1 MSMVSDKNIRIA
13 EAIIIGL
20 SIGCM
25 IATSVWMIDKKSV
38 DPYYKAYTIPAGT
51 FDLDVQIIVTED
63 TAFAAK
69 YITTNFDSSL
79 KSPNLDARA
88 VTFGTADGK
97 PPIIW
102 FSDIEDS
109 SVVQH
114 ELLHVTIDMMKWA
127 GIELNEHTEEVYTY
141 QLQYLTKQF
150 YKQVNQNK

>member
-1 MSMVSDKNIRIA
+1 MRLA
-13 EAIIIGL
+13 EAIIIGF
-20 SIGCM
+20 SVACM
-25 IATSVWMIDKKSV
+25 IATSVWVGREKIKE
-38 DPYYKAYTIPAGT
+38 PYYRAYTIPAGT
-51 FDLDVQIIVTED
+51 FDLEVQIIVTED

-69 YITTNFDSSL
+69 YIVTNFDSTI
-79 KSPNLDARA
+79 KAPDLDARA

-97 PPIIW
+97 PPIVW

-109 SVVQH
+109 AVVQH

>member
-1 MSMVSDKNIRIA
+1 MRLAEGLIVGVSLI
-13 EAIIIGL
+13 L
-20 SIGCM
+20 M
-25 IATSVWMIDKKSV
+25 IATSIWVAGEKVPKS
-38 DPYYKAYTIPAGT
+38 YKTYTIPAGT

-63 TAFAAK
+63 TAFAVK
-69 YITTNFDSSL
+69 YINENFDSTIKASD
-79 KSPNLDARA
+79 LDARA
-88 VTFGTADGK
+88 VTFGTVDGK

-127 GIELNEHTEEVYTY
+127 GIELNEHTEEIYTY

-150 YKQVNQNK
+150 YNQINQNK

>member
-1 MSMVSDKNIRIA
+1 MKLA
-13 EAIIIGL
+13 EGIILGISIGL
-20 SIGCM
+20 M
-25 IATSVWMIDKKSV
+25 LATAVWTIDKKST
-38 DPYYKAYTIPAGT
+38 DPYHKAYTIPAGT

-63 TAFAAK
+63 TAFAVK
-69 YITTNFDSSL
+69 YINENFDSTIKASD
-79 KSPNLDARA
+79 LDARA
-88 VTFGTADGK
+88 VTFGTVDGK

-150 YKQVNQNK
+150 YKQVNQTK

>member
-1 MSMVSDKNIRIA
+1 MKLA
-13 EAIIIGL
+13 ETIIIGL

-25 IATSVWMIDKKSV
+25 IATSVWVADKESV
-38 DPYYKAYTIPAGT
+38 TPNYKVYKIPAGT
-51 FDLDVQIIVTED
+51 FDLDVDIIVTED
-63 TAFAAK
+63 TAVAAK
-69 YITTNFDSSL
+69 YITTNFDSSI
-79 KSPNLDARA
+79 KHPDLDARA

-102 FSDIEDS
+102 FSDIEDTA
-109 SVVQH
+109 VVQH

>member
-1 MSMVSDKNIRIA
+1 MRLAEGLIVGVSLI
-13 EAIIIGL
+13 L
-20 SIGCM
+20 M
-25 IATSVWMIDKKSV
+25 IATSIWVAGEKAPKS
-38 DPYYKAYTIPAGT
+38 YKTYTIPAGT

-69 YITTNFDSSL
+69 YINENFDSTIKASD
-79 KSPNLDARA
+79 LDARA
-88 VTFGTADGK
+88 VTFGTVDGK

-127 GIELNEHTEEVYTY
+127 GIELNEHTEEIYTY

-150 YKQVNQNK
+150 YNQINQNK

>member
-1 MSMVSDKNIRIA
+1 MRLAEGLIVGVSLI
-13 EAIIIGL
+13 L
-20 SIGCM
+20 M
-25 IATSVWMIDKKSV
+25 IATSIWVAGEKVPKS
-38 DPYYKAYTIPAGT
+38 YKTYTIPAGT

-63 TAFAAK
+63 TAFAVK
-69 YITTNFDSSL
+69 YINENFDSTIKASD
-79 KSPNLDARA
+79 LDARA
-88 VTFGTADGK
+88 VTFGTVDGK
-97 PPIIW
+97 PPIVW

-127 GIELNEHTEEVYTY
+127 GIELNDETEEVYTY

>member
-1 MSMVSDKNIRIA
+1 MKLA
-13 EAIIIGL
+13 EGIIIGVSL
-20 SIGCM
+20 VAM
-25 IATSVWMIDKKSV
+25 IATSIWVTDGKAPK
-38 DPYYKAYTIPAGT
+38 PNYKVYTIPAGT

-79 KSPNLDARA
+79 KSPDLDARA

-97 PPIIW
+97 PPIVW
-102 FSDIEDS
+102 FSDIKDS

>member
-1 MSMVSDKNIRIA
+1 MVN
-13 EAIIIGL
+13 
-20 SIGCM
+20 
-25 IATSVWMIDKKSV
+25 
-38 DPYYKAYTIPAGT
+38 
-51 FDLDVQIIVTED
+51 
-63 TAFAAK
+63 
-69 YITTNFDSSL
+69 
-79 KSPNLDARA
+79 
-88 VTFGTADGK
+88 

-102 FSDIEDS
+102 FSDIKDS

>member
-1 MSMVSDKNIRIA
+1 MRLSEGIILGVSLVA
-13 EAIIIGL
+13 
-20 SIGCM
+20 M
-25 IATSVWMIDKKSV
+25 IATSIWVADEKV
-38 DPYYKAYTIPAGT
+38 PQTNYKAYTIPAGT
-51 FDLDVQIIVTED
+51 FDLEVQIIVTED

-69 YITTNFDSSL
+69 YIAKNFDSTI
-79 KSPNLDARA
+79 KAPDLDARA

-97 PPIIW
+97 PPIVW

-109 SVVQH
+109 SIVQH

>member
-1 MSMVSDKNIRIA
+1 MRLAEGIILGVSLVA
-13 EAIIIGL
+13 
-20 SIGCM
+20 M
-25 IATSVWMIDKKSV
+25 IATSIWVADEKA
-38 DPYYKAYTIPAGT
+38 PQTNYKAYTIPAGT

-97 PPIIW
+97 PPIVW

-127 GIELNEHTEEVYTY
+127 GIELNEHTEEIYTY

>member
-1 MSMVSDKNIRIA
+1 MKLA
-13 EAIIIGL
+13 EAIIVGISIGL
-20 SIGCM
+20 M
-25 IATSVWMIDKKSV
+25 LATAVWTIDKKST
-38 DPYYKAYTIPAGT
+38 DPYHKVYKIPAGT
-51 FDLDVQIIVTED
+51 FDLDVNIIVTED
-63 TAFAAK
+63 TAFATK
-69 YITTNFDSSL
+69 YITKNFDSSI
-79 KSPNLDARA
+79 KASDLDARA

-114 ELLHVTIDMMKWA
+114 ELLHVTIDMMRWA
-127 GIELNEHTEEVYTY
+127 GVDLNEYTEEVYTY

>member
-1 MSMVSDKNIRIA
+1 MRIA
-13 EAIIIGL
+13 EAIIIGI
-20 SIGCM
+20 SVACM
-25 IATSVWMIDKKSV
+25 IATSVWVGREKVKE
-38 DPYYKAYTIPAGT
+38 PYYRVYKIPAGT
-51 FDLDVQIIVTED
+51 FDLDVDIIVTED

-69 YITTNFDSSL
+69 YITKNFDSTI
-79 KSPNLDARA
+79 KAPDLDARA

-97 PPIIW
+97 PPIVW

-109 SVVQH
+109 AVVQH

-127 GIELNEHTEEVYTY
+127 GIELNDQTEEVYTY

>member
-1 MSMVSDKNIRIA
+1 MKLA
-13 EAIIIGL
+13 EAIIVGISIGL
-20 SIGCM
+20 M
-25 IATSVWMIDKKSV
+25 LATAVWTIDKKSV
-38 DPYYKAYTIPAGT
+38 DPQHKVYKIPAGT
-51 FDLDVQIIVTED
+51 FDLDVNIIVTED
-63 TAFAAK
+63 TAFATK
-69 YITTNFDSSL
+69 YITKNFDSSI
-79 KSPNLDARA
+79 KASDLDARA

-114 ELLHVTIDMMKWA
+114 ELLHVTIDMMRWA
-127 GIELNEHTEEVYTY
+127 GIDLNEYTEEVYTY

>member
-1 MSMVSDKNIRIA
+1 MRLA
-13 EAIIIGL
+13 EGIIIGVSL
-20 SIGCM
+20 VAM
-25 IATSVWMIDKKSV
+25 IATSIWVADG
-38 DPYYKAYTIPAGT
+38 KAEQIHHKVYTIPAGT
-51 FDLDVQIIVTED
+51 FDLEVQIIVTED

-69 YITTNFDSSL
+69 YIVTNFDSTI
-79 KSPNLDARA
+79 KAPDLDARA

-97 PPIIW
+97 PPIVW

-109 SVVQH
+109 AVVQH

>member
-1 MSMVSDKNIRIA
+1 MRLSEGIILGVSLVA
-13 EAIIIGL
+13 
-20 SIGCM
+20 M
-25 IATSVWMIDKKSV
+25 IATSIWVADEKV
-38 DPYYKAYTIPAGT
+38 PQTNYKAYTIPAGT
-51 FDLDVQIIVTED
+51 FDLEVQIIVTED

-69 YITTNFDSSL
+69 YIAKNFDSTI
-79 KSPNLDARA
+79 KAPDLDARA
-88 VTFGTADGK
+88 VTFGTVDGK
-97 PPIIW
+97 PPIVW

>member
-1 MSMVSDKNIRIA
+1 MRLA

-25 IATSVWMIDKKSV
+25 IATSVWMADNKSV
-38 DPYYKAYTIPAGT
+38 DPQYKVYKIPAGT
-51 FDLDVQIIVTED
+51 FDLDVDIIVTED
-63 TAFAAK
+63 TAIAAK
-69 YITTNFDSSL
+69 YITTILDSSI
-79 KSPNLDARA
+79 KSPDLDARA

-102 FSDIEDS
+102 FSDIEDT

-114 ELLHVTIDMMKWA
+114 ELLHVTIDIMKWA

-150 YKQVNQNK
+150 YKQVNQKK

>member
-1 MSMVSDKNIRIA
+1 MRLA
-13 EAIIIGL
+13 EGIIIGVSL
-20 SIGCM
+20 VAMIVTSIWV
-25 IATSVWMIDKKSV
+25 ADEKAPK
-38 DPYYKAYTIPAGT
+38 PNYKAYTIPAGT

-79 KSPNLDARA
+79 KSLNLDARA

-97 PPIIW
+97 PPIVW
-102 FSDIEDS
+102 FSDIKDS

>member
-1 MSMVSDKNIRIA
+1 MKLA
-13 EAIIIGL
+13 EAAIIGL

-25 IATSVWMIDKKSV
+25 IATSVWMATEKKPV
-38 DPYYKAYTIPAGT
+38 DPYHKVYKIPAGT
-51 FDLDVQIIVTED
+51 FDLDVDIIVTED

-69 YITTNFDSSL
+69 YITTNFDSSI
-79 KSPNLDARA
+79 KHPNLDARA

-102 FSDIEDS
+102 FSDIEDT

>member
-1 MSMVSDKNIRIA
+1 MKLA
-13 EAIIIGL
+13 ETIIIGVSL
-20 SIGCM
+20 VAM
-25 IATSVWMIDKKSV
+25 IATSIWVADG
-38 DPYYKAYTIPAGT
+38 KAEQTHHKIYTIPAGT

-88 VTFGTADGK
+88 VTFGTVDGK
-97 PPIIW
+97 PPIVW

-114 ELLHVTIDMMKWA
+114 ELLHVTIDIMKWA
-127 GIELNEHTEEVYTY
+127 GIELNDETEEVYTY

>member
-1 MSMVSDKNIRIA
+1 MKLA
-13 EAIIIGL
+13 EAIIIGI

-25 IATSVWMIDKKSV
+25 IATSVWMAKNKSV
-38 DPYYKAYTIPAGT
+38 DTPQYKVYRIPAGT
-51 FDLDVQIIVTED
+51 FDLDVDIIVTED
-63 TAFAAK
+63 TAIAAK
-69 YITTNFDSSL
+69 YITTNLDSSI

-88 VTFGTADGK
+88 VTFGTTDGK

-102 FSDIEDS
+102 FSDIEDTA
-109 SVVQH
+109 VVQH
-114 ELLHVTIDMMKWA
+114 ELLHVTIDIMKWA

>member
-1 MSMVSDKNIRIA
+1 MRLAEGIILGVSLVA
-13 EAIIIGL
+13 
-20 SIGCM
+20 M
-25 IATSVWMIDKKSV
+25 IATSIWVADEKV
-38 DPYYKAYTIPAGT
+38 PQTNYKAYTIPAGT
-51 FDLDVQIIVTED
+51 FDLEVQIIVTED

-69 YITTNFDSSL
+69 YIVTNFDSSL
-79 KSPNLDARA
+79 KSPDLDARA

-97 PPIIW
+97 PPIVW

-109 SVVQH
+109 AVVQH

>member
-1 MSMVSDKNIRIA
+1 MRLSEGIILGVSLVA
-13 EAIIIGL
+13 
-20 SIGCM
+20 M
-25 IATSVWMIDKKSV
+25 IATSIWVADEKV
-38 DPYYKAYTIPAGT
+38 PQTNYKAYTIPAGT
-51 FDLDVQIIVTED
+51 FDLEVQIIVTED

-69 YITTNFDSSL
+69 YIAKNFDSTI
-79 KSPNLDARA
+79 KAPDLDARA
-88 VTFGTADGK
+88 VTFGTVDGK

>member
-1 MSMVSDKNIRIA
+1 MRLAEGIILGVSLVA
-13 EAIIIGL
+13 
-20 SIGCM
+20 M
-25 IATSVWMIDKKSV
+25 IATSIWVADEKA
-38 DPYYKAYTIPAGT
+38 PQTNYKVYTIPAGT

-88 VTFGTADGK
+88 VTFGTANGK

-114 ELLHVTIDMMKWA
+114 ELLHVTIDIMKWA

>member
-1 MSMVSDKNIRIA
+1 MRLA
-13 EAIIIGL
+13 EGIIIGVSL
-20 SIGCM
+20 VAM
-25 IATSVWMIDKKSV
+25 IATSIWVTDEKAPK
-38 DPYYKAYTIPAGT
+38 PNYKVYTIPAGT
-51 FDLDVQIIVTED
+51 FDLEVQVIVTED

-69 YITTNFDSSL
+69 YIAKNFDSTI
-79 KSPNLDARA
+79 KAPDLDARA

-97 PPIIW
+97 PPIVW

-109 SVVQH
+109 AVVQH

>member
-1 MSMVSDKNIRIA
+1 MRLA
-13 EAIIIGL
+13 EGIIIGVSL
-20 SIGCM
+20 VAM
-25 IATSVWMIDKKSV
+25 IATSIWVADG
-38 DPYYKAYTIPAGT
+38 KAEQIHHKVYTIPAGT

-97 PPIIW
+97 PPIVW

-127 GIELNEHTEEVYTY
+127 GIELNDQTEEVYTY

>member
-1 MSMVSDKNIRIA
+1 MKLA
-13 EAIIIGL
+13 ETIIIGVSL
-20 SIGCM
+20 VAM
-25 IATSVWMIDKKSV
+25 IATSIWVADG
-38 DPYYKAYTIPAGT
+38 KAEQTHHKIYTIPAGT

-109 SVVQH
+109 AVVQH

-127 GIELNEHTEEVYTY
+127 GIELNDETEEVYTY

>member
-1 MSMVSDKNIRIA
+1 MRLAEGIILGVSLVAMIVT
-13 EAIIIGL
+13 
-20 SIGCM
+20 SIWV
-25 IATSVWMIDKKSV
+25 ADEKVPQTN
-38 DPYYKAYTIPAGT
+38 YKAYTIPAGT

-69 YITTNFDSSL
+69 YIAKNFDSSL
-79 KSPNLDARA
+79 KSPDLDARA

-127 GIELNEHTEEVYTY
+127 GIELNDQTEEVYTY

>member
-1 MSMVSDKNIRIA
+1 MKLA
-13 EAIIIGL
+13 EGIIVGISIGL
-20 SIGCM
+20 M
-25 IATSVWMIDKKSV
+25 IATAVWTVDKKST
-38 DPYYKAYTIPAGT
+38 DPQYKVYKIPAGT
-51 FDLDVQIIVTED
+51 FDLDVDIIVTED

-69 YITTNFDSSL
+69 YITSNFDSSL

-97 PPIIW
+97 PPIVW
-102 FSDIEDS
+102 FSDIDDTA
-109 SVVQH
+109 VVQH

>member
-1 MSMVSDKNIRIA
+1 MRLA

-25 IATSVWMIDKKSV
+25 IATSVWMADNKSV
-38 DPYYKAYTIPAGT
+38 DPQYKVYKIPAGT
-51 FDLDVQIIVTED
+51 FDLDVDIIVTED
-63 TAFAAK
+63 TAIAAK
-69 YITTNFDSSL
+69 YITTTLDSSI
-79 KSPNLDARA
+79 KSSYLDARA

-102 FSDIEDS
+102 FSDIEDT

-114 ELLHVTIDMMKWA
+114 ELLHVTIDIMKWA

-150 YKQVNQNK
+150 YKQVNQKK

>member
-1 MSMVSDKNIRIA
+1 MKLA
-13 EAIIIGL
+13 ETIIIGV
-20 SIGCM
+20 SIGCRL
-25 IATSVWMIDKKSV
+25 ATAVWMTDKESA
-38 DPYYKAYTIPAGT
+38 DPQYKVYTIPAGT

-127 GIELNEHTEEVYTY
+127 GIELNDETEEVYTY

>member
-1 MSMVSDKNIRIA
+1 MRLA

-25 IATSVWMIDKKSV
+25 IATSVWMANNKSV
-38 DPYYKAYTIPAGT
+38 DPQYKVYKIPAGT
-51 FDLDVQIIVTED
+51 FDLEVDIIVTED
-63 TAFAAK
+63 TAIAAK
-69 YITTNFDSSL
+69 YITTTLDSSI
-79 KSPNLDARA
+79 KSPDLEARA

-97 PPIIW
+97 PPIVW
-102 FSDIEDS
+102 FSNIEDS

>member
-1 MSMVSDKNIRIA
+1 MRLAEGIILGVSLVA
-13 EAIIIGL
+13 
-20 SIGCM
+20 M
-25 IATSVWMIDKKSV
+25 IATSIWVADEKV
-38 DPYYKAYTIPAGT
+38 PQTNYKAYTIPAGT
-51 FDLDVQIIVTED
+51 FDLEVQIIVTED

-69 YITTNFDSSL
+69 YIAKNFDSSL
-79 KSPNLDARA
+79 KSPDLDARA

-97 PPIIW
+97 PPIVW

-109 SVVQH
+109 AVVQH

>member
-1 MSMVSDKNIRIA
+1 MRLA
-13 EAIIIGL
+13 EGIIICVSL
-20 SIGCM
+20 VAM
-25 IATSVWMIDKKSV
+25 IATSIWVADEKA
-38 DPYYKAYTIPAGT
+38 PQTNYKVYTIPAGT

-69 YITTNFDSSL
+69 YIAKNFDSSL
-79 KSPNLDARA
+79 KSPDLDARA

-114 ELLHVTIDMMKWA
+114 ELLHVTIEMMKSSLV
-127 GIELNEHTEEVYTY
+127 IFYFFKTLYKITKT
-141 QLQYLTKQF
+141 LYLLI
-150 YKQVNQNK
+150 NLLGM